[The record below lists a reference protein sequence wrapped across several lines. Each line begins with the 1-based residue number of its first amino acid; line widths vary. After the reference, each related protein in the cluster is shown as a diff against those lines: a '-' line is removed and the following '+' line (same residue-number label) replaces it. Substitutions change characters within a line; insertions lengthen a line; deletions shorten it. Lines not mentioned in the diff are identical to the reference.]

1 MQQQDRE
8 VPMIR
13 EVPKDRE
20 VPMIREHKCAA
31 KETMETLTGKVDLL
45 RRDMRTMERMH
56 NEDIQKLWIRI
67 TALTVTVAVLT
78 GNNQILGWVLEVLGL

>member
-1 MQQQDRE
+1 MQQ
-8 VPMIR
+8 
-13 EVPKDRE
+13 DRE

-56 NEDIQKLWIRI
+56 NEDIRKLWIRI
-67 TALTVTVAVLT
+67 AALTVTVAVLT
-78 GNNQILGWVLEVLGL
+78 GNEHILGWLFEVMGL